1 MFVWLDDLC
10 AKKEDGVQFL
20 TFGLLPFSCRYNGGL
35 GERDGPGGMG
45 GWGDRSLA
53 NTAEGLSVMQF
64 FYDIICSQPQ
74 ITEPL

>member
-35 GERDGPGGMG
+35 AERDGPRGMG
-45 GWGDRSLA
+45 GWELRVAGSALGTVDLR
-53 NTAEGLSVMQF
+53 
-64 FYDIICSQPQ
+64 
-74 ITEPL
+74 